1 MTFIVGLGNPGSQY
15 THSRH
20 NIGFQAVGRL
30 ETIVNDQRS
39 TAQWEMDK
47 SLSANI
53 LEVEGAVLVQ
63 PQTYMNLSGN
73 AVKAV
78 MKKYDYSSLGKKD
91 FHNLFVIY
99 DDLDIEVG
107 KYKLIFGS
115 GPKVHNGVND
125 IVQKLE
131 TDQFWHI
138 RIGVDGR
145 KGDRSEDPADYVLGG
160 FRDEE
165 QILIEKVVGSIVEIL
180 REKIAHT

>member
-1 MTFIVGLGNPGSQY
+1 MTVIVGLGNPGTKY

-20 NIGFQAVGRL
+20 NMGFQVVEQL
-30 ETIVNDQRS
+30 EQTLGSGHWTLDK
-39 TAQWEMDK
+39 TADAYICETT
-47 SLSANI
+47 
-53 LEVEGAVLVQ
+53 GAVLVQ

-78 MKKYDYSSLGKKD
+78 MKKYDYAALGKRD

-115 GPKVHNGVND
+115 GPKVHNGVNH
-125 IVQKLE
+125 IKEVLG

-138 RIGVDGR
+138 RVGVDGR
-145 KGDRSEDPADYVLGG
+145 MGDRSMDPQDYVLSG
-160 FRDEE
+160 FREAE
-165 QILIEKVVGSIVEIL
+165 QALIDKVVDSIVEIL
-180 REKIAHT
+180 AQKIAHT